1 MSEVSKPVDP
11 SAIGL
16 FGLAIATLVA
26 SSEKLGLTSGLSYVL
41 PWVLFL
47 GGFAQL
53 IAGIYDYKKGN
64 VFGATAFLA
73 FGLFWLAITFTWL
86 MGLNALG
93 DSLFSNIDT
102 KELGFAFLGY
112 LIFTIYM
119 TIGALETNK
128 VLFTIFFFI
137 IILFVG
143 LTFST
148 FGVMVH
154 EMKLLAGIAE
164 LIVSLLSFYASA
176 ANVLNIHFGRTFL
189 PIGKPFGIIKKVD

>member
-1 MSEVSKPVDP
+1 MSEVNKPVDP

-26 SSEKLGLTSGLSYVL
+26 SSEKLGMTQGLSYVL

-47 GGFAQL
+47 GGIAQL

-73 FGLFWLAITFTWL
+73 FGLFWLAVTLTWL
-86 MGLNALG
+86 MGLNSLG
-93 DSLFSNIDT
+93 DSLYNQIDK
-102 KELGFAFLGY
+102 KELAFAFLGY
-112 LIFTIYM
+112 LIFSIYM

-128 VLFTIFFFI
+128 VLFMIFFLI
-137 IILFVG
+137 VILFIG
-143 LTFST
+143 LTLST
-148 FGVMVH
+148 FGVMPAQ
-154 EMKLLAGIAE
+154 MKLMAGIAE
-164 LIVSLLSFYASA
+164 ILISLLSFYASA

-189 PIGKPFGIIKKVD
+189 PIGKPFGIIKKGV